1 MDAHTVLLF
10 LKAGFAGLALLLAWL
25 AFKLIANEQA
35 REKGARVGIL
45 RLVRVF
51 AVFATLLALFAVI
64 AIPLEGYVESA
75 RQERVRSGKQARNC
89 RDGLSR
95 LSNAATAVLDE
106 QQLKT
111 QVHTTHALCEPI
123 LTEFAGDGR

>member
-1 MDAHTVLLF
+1 MDPHTVLLF

-35 REKGARVGIL
+35 REKGARVGVL

-51 AVFATLLALFAVI
+51 AVFATLLGLLAVV

-75 RQERVRSGKQARNC
+75 RQERVRAGKQARNC
-89 RDGLSR
+89 RDGLSSLR
-95 LSNAATAVLDE
+95 NAAGAVLNE
-106 QQLKT
+106 ERLKT
-111 QVHTTHALCEPI
+111 QVLTTHALCEPV
-123 LTEFAGDGR
+123 LTELAGDGR